1 MSEIIVTTDGAIGQA
16 MSDTDIID
24 LLIQPANGF
33 AEEGPLEPDFDFL
46 NAIEDGLLVFDSEV
60 RFLGANRAAEQMLGQ
75 DMTVGEHGAELI
87 ERLVCEGRI
96 LTPPPLDE
104 RDYAKFLFNTVMS
117 SNDAFKARLKDDL
130 AVRVVGRQTQ
140 VGRYVLT
147 LRSLENSSKDDSQP
161 WETREQL
168 DEVVECLEEGFA
180 LYDADFNFLMC
191 NRRFSDLVFNDP
203 DFRPERG
210 QNGVEVGMIAGSR
223 NLMKGMPEGMTLEEF
238 ARQYSAMAKS
248 FSKGIRIEMDS
259 GKVIEYSVH
268 PTRSGGYL
276 FAILDVTEREKAAR
290 EAEHQRAIAHQN
302 EKLSALGEL
311 LAGVAHELN
320 NPLSIVV
327 GFSQMLEAQ
336 LVDEKQLQR
345 VSKIRSAAERS
356 ARIVKTF
363 LAMARQRPARIER
376 ANPAEIVEA
385 AAEIAA
391 YGFKADGG
399 RLKLDFSPA
408 LSDVMVDR
416 DQLIQVLSNLIVNAE
431 QAMKG
436 MGHDA
441 RMKLGISQRHGL
453 VEFAIE
459 DNGPG
464 MDEATQKRIFE
475 PFFTTKDIGEGTG
488 FGLAFCHRIVTA
500 HKGLLTVASA
510 VGKGSQFTITLPAA
524 PPLEAGEEDTGDA
537 YTRIRMKV
545 LVVDDER
552 DVADLLVE
560 MLADRGHDAQAVYA
574 PVDAVRLAQGEH
586 FDAVISDMKMPGMTG
601 DAMMRLLVETRP
613 SLSGRFGFVTGD
625 SLSER
630 VREFL
635 EDGVHP
641 FIEKPI
647 VADEL
652 DDLIQRLS
660 EEQGA

>member
-1 MSEIIVTTDGAIGQA
+1 MTNGEVIGQT
-16 MSDTDIID
+16 MTDTDIID
-24 LLIQPANGF
+24 LLIQPATGLAKEN
-33 AEEGPLEPDFDFL
+33 ALAPDFDFL

-60 RFLGANRAAEQMLGQ
+60 RFLGANRAAEQMLGR
-75 DMTVGEHGAELI
+75 DMTVGEEGSALI
-87 ERLVCEGRI
+87 ERLVLEGRI
-96 LTPPPLDE
+96 STPPPLDG
-104 RDYAKFLFNTVMS
+104 RDYAAFLFNTVMS
-117 SNDAFKARLKDDL
+117 SNDAFKARLKADQ

-140 VGRYVLT
+140 EGRYVLT
-147 LRSLENSSKDDSQP
+147 LRSLDSSSKDGSQH

-191 NRRFSDLVFNDP
+191 NRRFSDLIFNDP
-203 DFRPERG
+203 DFRPEKG

-238 ARQYSAMAKS
+238 ARQYTEMAKN
-248 FSKGIRIEMDS
+248 FTKGIRIEMDS

-336 LVDEKQLQR
+336 IVDEKQLRR
-345 VSKIRSAAERS
+345 VSKIRVAAERS

-376 ANPAEIVEA
+376 VGPAQIVEA

-399 RLKLDFSPA
+399 TLELDFAPG

-436 MGHDA
+436 MGKEA
-441 RMKLGISQRHGL
+441 RMKLCLSQRHGF
-453 VEFAIE
+453 VEFVIE

-464 MDEATQKRIFE
+464 MDEDTQKRIFE

-500 HKGLLTVASA
+500 HKGLLTVAA
-510 VGKGSQFTITLPAA
+510 EVGRGSRFCVTLPAA
-524 PPLEAGEEDTGDA
+524 PPLEAGEEGTDDA
-537 YTRIRMKV
+537 YAQIRMKI

-586 FDAVISDMKMPGMTG
+586 FDAVVSDMKMPGMTG
-601 DAMMRLLVETRP
+601 DAMMHLLVETRP

-630 VREFL
+630 VKEFL

-652 DDLIQRLS
+652 DDLIRRLT
-660 EEQGA
+660 EERGA